1 MTHLVNDS
9 GRTMCGQ
16 VPLNGFIGKN
26 GVTIKGDKVMSV
38 TEYKLL
44 KFKPN
49 VCSSC
54 VNEVL

>member
-16 VPLNGFIGKN
+16 VPLNEFIGKN
-26 GVTIKGDKVMSV
+26 GITIKGDKVMSV

-44 KFKPN
+44 KVKPR
-49 VCSSC
+49 VCSTC
-54 VNEVL
+54 VLEIS